1 MIGNLMA
8 WLLVGG
14 LIGWMVSM
22 LLRTGRRELVLV
34 HIALGGLGALLAGWL
49 LSPLVAGPSSLAAF
63 AVASLG
69 AAALLSVVAAIASL
83 IRRARLHGPPPH
95 SAHRP

>member
-1 MIGNLMA
+1 M
-8 WLLVGG
+8 
-14 LIGWMVSM
+14 GWMVSM

-34 HIALGGLGALLAGWL
+34 HIALGGVGALLAGWL
-49 LSPLVAGPSSLAAF
+49 ISPLVAGPSSLAAL

-83 IRRARLHGPPPH
+83 IRRARLHGVGPV
-95 SAHRP
+95 HRP

>member
-22 LLRTGRRELVLV
+22 LLRTGRRGLVLM
-34 HIALGGLGALLAGWL
+34 HIALGGVGAFLAGWL
-49 LSPLVAGPSSLAAF
+49 LSPLVAAPSSLAAL

-69 AAALLSVVAAIASL
+69 AASLALLVAAIASL
-83 IRRARLHGPPPH
+83 IRRARLHGVEQ
-95 SAHRP
+95 AHRP